1 MSKSWY
7 NCPPPQDSPGDSL
20 LVLLQFLLKQRF
32 IISGLKHCRWS
43 FSDFHPGPRFLS
55 DSSTI
60 CIKKDVVIGSR
71 QPCFGSRITIQD
83 SRHQAGQSHPRTLFI
98 VLLSFPSSSPH
109 FLHAGTGKARKS
121 VVVLFVFSVSSLKS
135 LKKKFFQKS
144 AI

>member
-7 NCPPPQDSPGDSL
+7 NCPPPPQDSPRDSL

-60 CIKKDVVIGSR
+60 CIKKDVVTGSR

-83 SRHQAGQSHPRTLFI
+83 SRHRAGQSHPRTPFHSPT
-98 VLLSFPSSSPH
+98 VFPFLLSPLPPCRDRESKEISC
-109 FLHAGTGKARKS
+109 G
-121 VVVLFVFSVSSLKS
+121 FVCF
-135 LKKKFFQKS
+135 
-144 AI
+144 